1 MLFGTFVVFIYFKGI
16 ATLNARIWIGSSTTW
31 TGLVF
36 EIIFV
41 SGSRTFDSLVFAII
55 FVSRS
60 RMVPTPLQTDNLV
73 ALIELWTDT
82 W

>member
-16 ATLNARIWIGSSTTW
+16 ATLNARIWIGSSTIW
-31 TGLVF
+31 T
-36 EIIFV
+36 
-41 SGSRTFDSLVFAII
+41 SLVFAII

-60 RMVPTPLQTDNLV
+60 QMVLTPLQTDNLV